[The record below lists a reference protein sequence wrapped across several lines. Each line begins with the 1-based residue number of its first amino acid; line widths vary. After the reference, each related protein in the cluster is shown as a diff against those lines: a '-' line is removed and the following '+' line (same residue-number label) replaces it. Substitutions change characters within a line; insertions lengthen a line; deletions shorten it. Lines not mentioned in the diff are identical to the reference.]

1 MKNKKYE
8 LLKDDAV
15 TSFGRTLYRIKATTD
30 FGDVKKGALGGYI
43 QSEKNLSHEG
53 DAWVYGD
60 AWVHG
65 DARVSGNARVSGD
78 AEVFGDAEVYGN
90 AEVAGNAWVSGNARV
105 SDNARVSGDAWV
117 YGDARVSGN
126 AWVSGNAEVYGDAL
140 VKSQKDYI
148 VFKNSWSSFRWFTY
162 TKSNKMWKVGCFYG
176 TGAELIAK
184 AYKDSEVSGKH
195 YESYVNLVLEL
206 EKIDG

>member
-1 MKNKKYE
+1 MRNKKYE

-30 FGDVKKGALGGYI
+30 FGDVKKGELGGYI
-43 QSEKNLSHEG
+43 EKEENLSHFG
-53 DAWVYGD
+53 NAWVSD
-60 AWVHG
+60 
-65 DARVSGNARVSGD
+65 NARVSH
-78 AEVFGDAEVYGN
+78 
-90 AEVAGNAWVSGNARV
+90 NAWVSGNARV
-105 SDNARVSGDAWV
+105 SELGDV
-117 YGDARVSGN
+117 
-126 AWVSGNAEVYGDAL
+126 
-140 VKSQKDYI
+140 I
-148 VFKNSWSSFRWFTY
+148 VFKNHWSSGRYFTY

-206 EKIDG
+206 EKIDR

>member
-15 TSFGRTLYRIKATTD
+15 TYFGRTLYRIKATTD
-30 FGDVKKGALGGYI
+30 FGDVKKGELGGYI
-43 QSEKNLSHEG
+43 EKDGNLSHLG
-53 DAWVYGD
+53 NSWVTDNARVTDDAM
-60 AWVHG
+60 
-65 DARVSGNARVSGD
+65 VSGNARVSDNARVTDD
-78 AEVFGDAEVYGN
+78 AR
-90 AEVAGNAWVSGNARV
+90 VSGNARV
-105 SDNARVSGDAWV
+105 SDNARVSGN
-117 YGDARVSGN
+117 ARVS
-126 AWVSGNAEVYGDAL
+126 ELGD
-140 VKSQKDYI
+140 VI
-148 VFKNSWSSFRWFTY
+148 VFKNHWSSGRHFTY

>member
-8 LLKDDAV
+8 LLKDDAI

-30 FGDVKKGALGGYI
+30 FGDVKKGELGGYI
-43 QSEKNLSHEG
+43 EKEENLSHLG
-53 DAWVYGD
+53 NAW
-60 AWVHG
+60 
-65 DARVSGNARVSGD
+65 VSGNALVSG
-78 AEVFGDAEVYGN
+78 N
-90 AEVAGNAWVSGNARV
+90 AWVSDDAWVSGNARV
-105 SDNARVSGDAWV
+105 SELGDV
-117 YGDARVSGN
+117 V
-126 AWVSGNAEVYGDAL
+126 
-140 VKSQKDYI
+140 
-148 VFKNSWSSFRWFTY
+148 VFKNHWSSGRHFTY

>member
-8 LLKDDAV
+8 LLKDDAI

-30 FGDVKKGALGGYI
+30 FGDVKKGELGGYI
-43 QSEKNLSHEG
+43 EKEENLSH
-53 DAWVYGD
+53 
-60 AWVHG
+60 
-65 DARVSGNARVSGD
+65 
-78 AEVFGDAEVYGN
+78 F
-90 AEVAGNAWVSGNARV
+90 GNAWVSGNARV
-105 SDNARVSGDAWV
+105 SGDAWVSGNARVSGDV
-117 YGDARVSGN
+117 V
-126 AWVSGNAEVYGDAL
+126 
-140 VKSQKDYI
+140 
-148 VFKNSWSSFRWFTY
+148 VFKNHWSSGRHFTY